1 MTISPDFADPRFTYD
16 FASNRDRQMRDTDGD
31 GLFEPTDETTEYVY
45 DANDRLLEE

>member
-1 MTISPDFADPRFTYD
+1 
-16 FASNRDRQMRDTDGD
+16 MRDTDGD